1 MNIVVVTD
9 SYYPEMSAPAACM
22 DKFIQKLKLF
32 HSIDIINSLNGYHFQ
47 PLNDPT
53 VKVHHVANM
62 LWKIRI
68 FVNIILNVKIYQPE

>member
-32 HSIDIINSLNGYHFQ
+32 HSIDIIKSLNGYHFQ
-47 PLNDPT
+47 PLNGPT
-53 VKVHHVANM
+53 VNVSE
-62 LWKIRI
+62 I
-68 FVNIILNVKIYQPE
+68 FA